1 MTAIDT
7 AGNPAQPAAPTRTRS
22 EHDLLG
28 DRDVPASAYWGVHTL
43 RAVENFP
50 ITGQK
55 LSSNMHLVRGLAAVK
70 LAAARTNR
78 ELGLLDGE
86 RSDAIEQAC
95 QDILAGKLSDQFVV
109 DVIQGGA

>member
-1 MTAIDT
+1 MTTIET
-7 AGNPAQPAAPTRTRS
+7 AAATATPGVRS

-28 DRDVPASAYWGVHTL
+28 YRDIPGDAYWGVHTL

-50 ITGQK
+50 ITGQQ

-78 ELGLLDGE
+78 E
-86 RSDAIEQAC
+86 
-95 QDILAGKLSDQFVV
+95 
-109 DVIQGGA
+109 